1 MSSGL
6 WLLTRALARI
16 KEGVMLFVRVNIGN
30 EAVGNPMLWFVKS
43 LPVQSFL
50 CLAGDVVVVEGCPHL
65 LGCCAAEVFAAT
77 FLWDSVEHSS
87 WDFPDVPRAHA
98 SLTSPLV
105 TSSALLSTHLIFD
118 DAIVE
123 AL

>member
-1 MSSGL
+1 
-6 WLLTRALARI
+6 
-16 KEGVMLFVRVNIGN
+16 
-30 EAVGNPMLWFVKS
+30 MLWFVKS

-50 CLAGDVVVVEGCPHL
+50 CLAGDVVGGRGMPSFAWL
-65 LGCCAAEVFAAT
+65 LCSRGFCGHIPVG
-77 FLWDSVEHSS
+77 SVEHFLMG
-87 WDFPDVPRAHA
+87 FPDVPRAHA